1 MDRFQ
6 EMQSFVAV
14 VEAGTFVGAAEAL
27 DISKAAVSRQVGTL
41 EARLGV
47 RLLHR
52 TTRRLSLTGEGEV
65 FYARS
70 KELLGQLEESEAE
83 VTARSGQAVG
93 QIRINAPVTFGI
105 LHLADLWAGFRSQNP
120 RVTLDITLSDRL
132 VDLVEEGYDLAI
144 RIARLPSSSLV
155 SRKLSGTRM
164 VLCASPEYLERFG
177 TPTHPDELSQH
188 PVWAYSYFAHGEE
201 WPFQGPTGEALRARI
216 NPVVRTNSGD
226 TCRVAAL
233 QHQALVLQPSFLV
246 GADLAAGRLVEVL
259 PAYRSL
265 ELGIYA
271 VYPTRKH
278 VSSKV
283 RLLIDYL
290 IDAFQ
295 RRRWP
300 E

>member
-6 EMQSFVAV
+6 EMRVFVAV
-14 VEAGTFVGAAEAL
+14 VEAGHFVGATEGL
-27 DISKAAVSRQVGTL
+27 NLSKAAVSRQVSNL

-52 TTRRLSLTGEGEV
+52 TTRRLSLTEEGEV
-65 FYARS
+65 FYARC

-93 QIRINAPVTFGI
+93 QVKINAPVTFGI
-105 LHLADLWAGFRSQNP
+105 LHLADLWAEFCRQNP
-120 RVTLDITLSDRL
+120 KVTLDITLSDRL

-144 RIARLPSSSLV
+144 RIGRLPSSSLI
-155 SRKLSGTRM
+155 SRKLSSTRM
-164 VLCASPEYLERFG
+164 VLCASPEYLARYG
-177 TPTHPDELSQH
+177 TPAHPEELNRY
-188 PVWAYSYFAHGEE
+188 PVWAYSYFAHGDE
-201 WPFQGPTGEALRARI
+201 WPFEGPDGEVRARI
-216 NPVVRTNSGD
+216 DPIARTNNGD
-226 TCRVAAL
+226 TCRIAAL
-233 QHQALVLQPSFLV
+233 QHQAMILQPSFLV
-246 GADLAAGRLVEVL
+246 GADLEAGRLVEVL
-259 PAYRSL
+259 PQYRSL

-290 IDAFQ
+290 VEAFK
-295 RRRWP
+295 RRRWL